1 MLVQCT
7 GPPILRPHIRPK
19 RRLEMDKV
27 RASELRREQLKAEQE
42 QRLQAD
48 YAAIEEA
55 QMKRKRGDEALERFV
70 AALLCIEW
78 PQAEPM
84 TEPVRCTGEP
94 NN

>member
-7 GPPILRPHIRPK
+7 GPPGALRPHVRAK

-27 RASELRREQLKAEQE
+27 RASELRRGELKAEQE
-42 QRLQAD
+42 RRLQAD

-55 QMKRKRGDEALERFV
+55 EIKRKRGDEALDRFV
-70 AALLCIEW
+70 AALLFTEW

-84 TEPVRCTGEP
+84 SEPAAE
-94 NN
+94 